1 MKRLLKFGGS
11 RLLGLAAGMALAAG
25 CDQKHPGAVQ
35 TPPPEVEVAVP
46 IVRQV
51 TDYEIFTARTQ
62 AVQSVDL
69 KARVT
74 GYLTKID
81 FQDGAIVKKDKVL
94 FEIDN
99 RPYKAALDKAKA
111 DLEFAQAALVKNQA
125 DYDIGLAVQKQD
137 KAAISVQEIEKRKG
151 ARDESIGQ
159 VDQAKAAIEMAQ
171 LNFNW
176 CQVTTPIDGRTNRH
190 FVDVGNV
197 VSADVTTL
205 TNIVSLKPIWA
216 YFDVDE
222 NSARRYQELVAS
234 GVVKSARKGEIPV
247 AMALAG
253 DVDYPTQG
261 VVDFVSNQLD
271 PNTGSIR
278 LRAVFANADERIV
291 AGLFGRVRVPMSGL
305 HEALLVAESAIGN
318 QQGQPY
324 VLVVDDKNKVELRPV
339 DVGQVHAGLREVKRY
354 REVPDIGPGGQD
366 VMKKVVVL
374 NPTDKIIVNGLLRV
388 RPEMTV
394 VPRTIDMETFL
405 QKSDKAGKK
414 AAPKT
419 KANSAAQKTAAKSK

>member
-1 MKRLLKFGGS
+1 MKCALWICKS
-11 RLLGLAAGMALAAG
+11 RFLWLVAGMAVMFG
-25 CDQKHPGAVQ
+25 CEQKHPGVVE
-35 TPPPEVEVAVP
+35 TPPPTVEVAVP
-46 IVRQV
+46 VVRQV

-81 FQDGAIVKKDKVL
+81 FKDGAIVKKDKVL
-94 FEIDN
+94 FEVDN

-176 CQVTTPIDGRTNRH
+176 CQVTSPIDGRTNRH

-222 NSARRYQELVAS
+222 NSARKYQQLVAS
-234 GVVKSARKGEIPV
+234 GIVKSARKDEVPV

-253 DVDYPTQG
+253 DIDFPTQG

-278 LRAVFANADERIV
+278 LRAVFPNADESIV
-291 AGLFGRVRVPMSGL
+291 AGLFGRIRVPMSAL
-305 HEALLVAESAIGN
+305 HEALLVAESAVGT

-324 VLVVDDKNKVELRPV
+324 VLVVDDKNKVELRLV

-354 REVPDIGPGGQD
+354 REVPDIGPAGQD
-366 VMKKVVVL
+366 VMKKIPVL
-374 NPTDKIIVNGLLRV
+374 MPTDRIIVNGLLRV

-394 VPRTIDMETFL
+394 DPHLVSMETFL
-405 QKSDKAGKK
+405 LKSGPDAK
-414 AAPKT
+414 
-419 KANSAAQKTAAKSK
+419 KTAAKTKAEAATQKNGTKAK